1 MVGRFAICKDGDGI
15 SEAVV
20 GTSERLAGGVDG
32 TSLAAGTVAGE
43 GSTCSDGGA
52 RGRRIWRKLGG
63 LWKWTVGGIFRKLRV
78 AWSEERMWKPSWRIH
93 LSFGR
98 PG

>member
-1 MVGRFAICKDGDGI
+1 MGHVLQQVRLQGKDPL
-15 SEAVV
+15 AV
-20 GTSERLAGGVDG
+20 EGG
-32 TSLAAGTVAGE
+32 LE
-43 GSTCSDGGA
+43 Q
-52 RGRRIWRKLGG
+52 RIWRKLGG

-78 AWSEERMWKPSWRIH
+78 VGSEGRMWKPLRRIH